1 MFTLACFDLYIN
13 VIIVKVFFYD
23 LFFFFIMFARV
34 VYFENWVVLVC
45 VFLKVFTD
53 SGGPW
58 IYCVVVGFALL
69 GYPSSE

>member
-1 MFTLACFDLYIN
+1 
-13 VIIVKVFFYD
+13 
-23 LFFFFIMFARV
+23 MFARV

-69 GYPSSE
+69 GYPSSEQWVVVCSFSGIPFM